1 MAYKNERQSMVLN
14 SLGKKYLTDKCK
26 HKYANISYLDIYEKY
41 FEKNRFNIKT
51 VLEIGVYKG
60 SSLKMWKEY
69 FPNATIY
76 GIDINPNAKQYE
88 EDRINIIIADQ
99 NSDDDLKKIKNS
111 IKSIDILID
120 DGSHITKHQIKTYE
134 YLSTN
139 ISHNGY
145 YIIEDL
151 K

>member
-88 EDRINIIIADQ
+88 EDRINIHIGDQTDINFLHEISSIYGGFDIIIDEYPVLQ
-99 NSDDDLKKIKNS
+99 PKSSTDEFSS
-111 IKSIDILID
+111 ISA
-120 DGSHITKHQIKTYE
+120 S
-134 YLSTN
+134 
-139 ISHNGY
+139 
-145 YIIEDL
+145 
-151 K
+151 